1 MESLGSDIALPLP
14 GSKPKRKRET
24 WAERKA
30 REAKAK
36 AVKRKPKKTVRKTSK
51 PKTKTKTKT
60 KNPTIRQGAP
70 RSCRMDIRLT
80 KAEKAKLCAAAKRT
94 DRTVTSLLLSWI
106 DKLK

>member
-36 AVKRKPKKTVRKTSK
+36 PKVKKAVKAKKPVRKP
-51 PKTKTKTKT
+51 KT
-60 KNPTIRQGAP
+60 KNPTVRQGAL

>member
-51 PKTKTKTKT
+51 PKTKTK
-60 KNPTIRQGAP
+60 NLTIRQGAP